1 MKVLNF
7 GSLNIDHVYQMDHFV
22 KSKETQS
29 ALDYHTYIG
38 GKGLNQSVALA
49 RAGVSVYHAGK
60 IGEDGKVL
68 KEYLKNAGVDIS
80 LIKTSRKPSGHAIIQ
95 VANGE
100 NCIIV
105 YGGANKDID
114 EDMIDEVLENFEKYD
129 ALLVQNEISSLK
141 YLLEKAYEKEM
152 KIICNPSPISQ
163 ELLLL
168 PLEYVDVFILNEVE
182 IAALVD
188 SDEKD
193 EQKIIS
199 QLSKLYPKTEIVMTK
214 GSEGAWVLKDDN
226 LYHEEAISVLVRD
239 TTCAGDT
246 FTGYYIGSRI
256 KKFTVEQS
264 LKIANTAAGMSTEIQ
279 GAAPSIPL
287 WRDVMQ
293 YKEIHNHE

>member
-22 KSKETQS
+22 KNKETQS

-49 RAGVSVYHAGK
+49 RAGISVYHAGK
-60 IGEDGKVL
+60 IGEDGQIL

-80 LIKTSRKPSGHAIIQ
+80 LIKTSNKPSGHAIIQ
-95 VANGE
+95 VENGE

-105 YGGANKDID
+105 YGGANQDID
-114 EDMIDEVLENFEKYD
+114 EGMIDEVLENFVKD
-129 ALLVQNEISSLK
+129 DVLLVQNEISSLK
-141 YLLEKAYEKEM
+141 YLLEKAHTKGM
-152 KIICNPSPISQ
+152 KIICNPSPISK
-163 ELLLL
+163 ELLLM

-188 SDEKD
+188 SDEED
-193 EQKIIS
+193 EKKIIS
-199 QLSKLYPKTEIVMTK
+199 QFSKSYPKTEVVMTK
-214 GSEGAWVLKDDN
+214 GLKGAWVLKDDN
-226 LYHEEAISVLVRD
+226 LYHEEAISVSVRD

-246 FTGYYIGSRI
+246 FTGYYIASRI

>member
-226 LYHEEAISVLVRD
+226 LYHEEAISVSVRD